1 MTATPIPTIEDLM
14 RALDE
19 NPEWLEALRV
29 RLLTRELLELPQ
41 RFTEMAAT
49 TAEMQRQFTEMQRQ
63 FTEMQRQFAEMRRD
77 FAEIRRQF
85 AEIQKQFAEI
95 QKQFAEI
102 QKQFAAM
109 QQEFAAVRSLQITLQ
124 NDMAPIKGAHAR
136 NVAVEN
142 AVFLAQDMGLRLT
155 RVLTREDIA
164 ALLLAGN
171 AGAPTNVIRSF
182 RNTDLV
188 METAD
193 ESGEVCYAAV
203 EASYTADGRD
213 TIRAVRNAGILTRL
227 TGKPARAA
235 VAGFRLDNEILD
247 ATDSGEIFWHQLD
260 PEAANLTAE

>member
-19 NPEWLEALRV
+19 NPEWIEALRV

-49 TAEMQRQFTEMQRQ
+49 TAEMQR
-63 FTEMQRQFAEMRRD
+63 
-77 FAEIRRQF
+77 
-85 AEIQKQFAEI
+85 
-95 QKQFAEI
+95 QFAEI

-171 AGAPTNVIRSF
+171 ASAPTNVIRSF
-182 RNTDLV
+182 RNADLV

-203 EASYTADGRD
+203 EVSYTADGRD

-247 ATDSGEIFWHQLD
+247 ATDSAEIFWHQLD